1 MRSRRPRR
9 QAPPASRPVRRVPRP
24 SRGPSDAWTIAA
36 LKRAPYF
43 RTLPV
48 AELERL
54 ARHCHLRVLRKGEHA
69 FEAGDACPGL
79 LVIAEGAV
87 EMRQISPRGRE
98 QVLHAEGVG
107 ATLGEAPLFD
117 GQGYIASAVAIAPT
131 RLLLLPRDSVL
142 DLCRRRPDV
151 SLAMLEAM
159 ARRVRRFAALAEDLA
174 FRQVIERL
182 ARHIEAGA
190 SVAGQPPAL
199 GAVVDLALTHEQLAA
214 RLGTVRELVSRAFRQ
229 LDRSGAVRRSR
240 SRVTIRDP
248 ERLAGIARAGAP

>member
-1 MRSRRPRR
+1 MDARARRDPW
-9 QAPPASRPVRRVPRP
+9 AV
-24 SRGPSDAWTIAA
+24 AA
-36 LKRAPYF
+36 LKRAAYF
-43 RTLPV
+43 RKLPI

-54 ARHCHLRVLRKGEHA
+54 ARRCHPRTLKRGEHA
-69 FEAGDACPGL
+69 FEAGDACTGL

-87 EMRQISPRGRE
+87 EMRQVSPRGRE

-117 GQGYIASAVAIAPT
+117 GQGYIASAVAVAPT
-131 RLLLLPRDSVL
+131 RLLHVPRAAVF

-182 ARHIEAGA
+182 ARHIETDARE
-190 SVAGQPPAL
+190 VGQSLSPA
-199 GAVVDLALTHEQLAA
+199 AVVDLTLTQEQLAS

-229 LDRSGAVRRSR
+229 LERSGAVKRNR
-240 SRVTIRDP
+240 SRVVIRDP
-248 ERLAGIARAGAP
+248 ERLAEIARGGALA

>member
-1 MRSRRPRR
+1 MSMDERERRD
-9 QAPPASRPVRRVPRP
+9 
-24 SRGPSDAWTIAA
+24 RGTVAA
-36 LKRAPYF
+36 LKRSAYF
-43 RTLPV
+43 RKLPP

-54 ARHCHLRVLRKGEHA
+54 ARRCRSRALRRGEHA

-117 GQGYIASAVAIAPT
+117 GQGYVASAVAVAPT
-131 RLLLLPRDSVL
+131 RLLLLPRETVL

-151 SLAMLEAM
+151 ALAMLEAM
-159 ARRVRRFAALAEDLA
+159 AGRVRRFAALAEDLA

-182 ARHIEAGA
+182 ARHLELAAGI
-190 SVAGQPPAL
+190 AGRPLSP
-199 GAVVDLALTHEQLAA
+199 GAVVDLGLTHEQLAA

-229 LDRSGAVRRSR
+229 LEHGGAVKRSR

-248 ERLAGIARAGAP
+248 ERLAEIARAGAP

>member
-1 MRSRRPRR
+1 MDE
-9 QAPPASRPVRRVPRP
+9 RVCRDK
-24 SRGPSDAWTIAA
+24 GAVAA
-36 LKRAPYF
+36 LKRSAYF
-43 RTLPV
+43 RKLPSS
-48 AELERL
+48 ELEAL
-54 ARHCHLRVLRKGEHA
+54 ARRCRSRALKRGEHA

-87 EMRQISPRGRE
+87 EMRQISPRGRQ

-117 GQGYIASAVAIAPT
+117 GEGYVASAVAVAPT
-131 RLLLLPRDSVL
+131 RLLLLPRETIL
-142 DLCRRRPDV
+142 QLCRRHPEV

-182 ARHIEAGA
+182 ARHIELAATIGGRPL
-190 SVAGQPPAL
+190 SP
-199 GAVVDLALTHEQLAA
+199 GAVLDLGLTHEHLAA

-229 LDRSGAVRRSR
+229 LERSGAVKRTR

-248 ERLAGIARAGAP
+248 ERLAEIARAGAP

>member
-1 MRSRRPRR
+1 MDERARPDKG
-9 QAPPASRPVRRVPRP
+9 AV
-24 SRGPSDAWTIAA
+24 AA
-36 LKRAPYF
+36 LKRSAYF
-43 RTLPV
+43 RKLHSS
-48 AELERL
+48 ELEGL
-54 ARHCHLRVLRKGEHA
+54 ARHCRLRVLKKGEHA

-131 RLLLLPRDSVL
+131 RLLLLPRDNVL

-199 GAVVDLALTHEQLAA
+199 GAVFDLGLTHEQLAA

-229 LDRSGAVRRSR
+229 LERSGAVKRSR

-248 ERLAGIARAGAP
+248 ERLAEIARAGAT

>member
-1 MRSRRPRR
+1 MDARARRDPW
-9 QAPPASRPVRRVPRP
+9 A
-24 SRGPSDAWTIAA
+24 GAA
-36 LKRAPYF
+36 LKRVAYF
-43 RTLPV
+43 RRLPA

-54 ARHCHLRVLRKGEHA
+54 ARRCRPRALKRGEHA

-87 EMRQISPRGRE
+87 EMRQVSPRGRE

-117 GQGYIASAVAIAPT
+117 GQGYIASAVAVAPT
-131 RLLLLPRDSVL
+131 RLLLVPRDAVL
-142 DLCRRRPDV
+142 DLCRRHPDIA
-151 SLAMLEAM
+151 LAMLEAM

-182 ARHIEAGA
+182 ARHIEADAAVVGR
-190 SVAGQPPAL
+190 SLSP
-199 GAVVDLALTHEQLAA
+199 GAVVNLGLTQEQLAS

-229 LDRSGAVRRSR
+229 LERCGAVKRTR
-240 SRVTIRDP
+240 SRVMIRDP
-248 ERLAGIARAGAP
+248 ERLAEIARGGAPA

>member
-1 MRSRRPRR
+1 MDK
-9 QAPPASRPVRRVPRP
+9 RVCRDT
-24 SRGPSDAWTIAA
+24 GAVAA
-36 LKRAPYF
+36 LKRSAYF
-43 RTLPV
+43 RKLPSS
-48 AELERL
+48 ELESL
-54 ARHCHLRVLRKGEHA
+54 ARRCRSRALKRGEHA

-117 GQGYIASAVAIAPT
+117 GQGYIASAVAVAPT
-131 RLLLLPRDSVL
+131 RLLLLPRETVL

-151 SLAMLEAM
+151 ALAMLEAM

-182 ARHIEAGA
+182 ARHLELTATIAGR
-190 SVAGQPPAL
+190 PPSP
-199 GAVVDLALTHEQLAA
+199 GAVVDLGLTHEQLAA

-229 LDRSGAVRRSR
+229 LERGGSIKRSH

-248 ERLAGIARAGAP
+248 ERLAEVARAGAL